1 MIDNATLSPRET
13 EILALIAQGKANKEI
28 ASELFISVNTV
39 KVHVSNIFQKIE
51 VSSRTEATLYAIE
64 QGIVQSPT
72 TPILSVDGEISADS
86 IDDTYKETPKKP
98 AWIKRN
104 WWVILFSLV
113 SFYAILQSTVPTLPF
128 LFTVTPTPNP
138 FIEAL
143 NQNRMESISQMNTPR
158 IGFASVINDNNIFV
172 IGGTAEGKTLDTLER
187 YDIVNDSWEILPAKP
202 TAVSEADAVFLRGSI
217 YVPGGKLGDGSL
229 TDVLEVYNLSTN
241 DWEAKASLPVKL
253 YGYSL
258 ASFEGQLFLFGG
270 WNGEEVADNVYR
282 YDPSLDQWFPC
293 APMPTAR
300 MNASANVLGDK
311 IIVIGGINGEKSLK
325 SSEVYLPSFEEDG
338 GGEWKKN
345 SDLPFECDYCSS
357 NSLSNQMLVISSDRI
372 WQFSNGTQKWSEI
385 LLNKDQLIPSH
396 ISSAISSDGSLYIF
410 GGSTDGIDPANFAVK
425 YRVIYTISIPNVI
438 ND

>member
-1 MIDNATLSPRET
+1 MENSSLSDRER
-13 EILALIAQGKANKEI
+13 EILQLVSQGKSNKEI
-28 ASELFISVNTV
+28 ASDLFISVNTV
-39 KVHVSNIFQKIE
+39 KVHVSNVYEKIG

-64 QGIVQSPT
+64 NGIVDSPAFIIQPLDDQGLSSSPIEALENPKTTHGWLKKYWRLTLVLLVSIFVIILVALPSVPIFTT
-72 TPILSVDGEISADS
+72 TPITNALD
-86 IDDTYKETPKKP
+86 
-98 AWIKRN
+98 
-104 WWVILFSLV
+104 
-113 SFYAILQSTVPTLPF
+113 
-128 LFTVTPTPNP
+128 
-138 FIEAL
+138 EAL
-143 NQNRMESISQMNTPR
+143 NQNRMELLNKMLTPR
-158 IGFASVINDNNIFV
+158 IGFATVISADEIFT
-172 IGGTAEGKTLDTLER
+172 IGGKTGSETLSVVEA
-187 YDIVNDSWEILPAKP
+187 YVLKDNIWLTKPSKP
-202 TAVSEADAVFLRGSI
+202 TSVSEVSAIILRGKI
-217 YVPGGKLGDGSL
+217 FVPGGKLGNGTP
-229 TDVLEVYNLSTN
+229 TDVLEVYDLVEGT
-241 DWEAKASLPVKL
+241 WK
-253 YGYSL
+253 SL
-258 ASFEGQLFLFGG
+258 APLPLKVSGYALTVFEGQMFLFGG
-270 WNGEEVADNVYR
+270 WDGEKVTNTVYR
-282 YDPSLDQWFPC
+282 YDPSLDEWFSC

-357 NSLSNQMLVISSDRI
+357 NSLSNQMFVISSDRI